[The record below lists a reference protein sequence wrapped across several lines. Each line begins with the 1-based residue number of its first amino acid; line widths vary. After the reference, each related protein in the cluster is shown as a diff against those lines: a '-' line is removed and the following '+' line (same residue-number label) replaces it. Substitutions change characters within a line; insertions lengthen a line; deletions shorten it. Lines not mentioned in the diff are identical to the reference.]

1 MISARIKMNKLIF
14 VFFLILNLQINILNG
29 QMNMAAK
36 HSEVFRYFLRQSLVT
51 LQHGLKMTQSVTAV
65 LSMITFHAA
74 WLVRVYLLPWYYF
87 RKKYCRPNTCNKC
100 RSYLLRTGI
109 ENTNSQQLYF
119 LCSTLAIYEN
129 CCQFQVEGPSLFTG

>member
-1 MISARIKMNKLIF
+1 MIVPDRAKMNKFRFCIF
-14 VFFLILNLQINILNG
+14 LLCLLATLQINIVSG

-36 HSEVFRYFLRQSLVT
+36 HSEVFRLERHLDAGIFLLNSNNTNCL
-51 LQHGLKMTQSVTAV
+51 
-65 LSMITFHAA
+65 TFI
-74 WLVRVYLLPWYYF
+74 F
-87 RKKYCRPNTCNKC
+87 RKKYCRPSTCNKC

-119 LCSTLAIYEN
+119 LCSTLAIYDN